1 MRIRLNLF
9 ALKNE
14 MERKHRRN
22 ITIQEM
28 ADATG
33 LSRQTLAGFLNNKD
47 DDFKAI
53 YSDTLISLI
62 RFFRSGGMNVG
73 ISDLLVLEEET

>member
-9 ALKNE
+9 TLKNE
-14 MERKHRRN
+14 MERRDRRT

-33 LSRQTLAGFLNNKD
+33 LSRQTLAGFLND
-47 DDFKAI
+47 DEFKAI

-62 RFFRSGGMNVG
+62 RFFRSRGMNVG
-73 ISDLLVLEEET
+73 ISDLLVLQEEA